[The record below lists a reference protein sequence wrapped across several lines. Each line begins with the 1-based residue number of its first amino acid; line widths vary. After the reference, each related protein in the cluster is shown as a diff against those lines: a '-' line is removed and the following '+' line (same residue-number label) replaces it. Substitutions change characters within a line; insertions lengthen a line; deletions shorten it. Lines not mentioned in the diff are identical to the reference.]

1 MAIKGHTY
9 LSEPVAKSVLNMY
22 ELSESFILS
31 IYASIYYAFHY
42 PCFFVNLRDLPCLFQ
57 PPPAYFTLHDSTT
70 QNNPQQP
77 KK

>member
-31 IYASIYYAFHY
+31 IYASIYYPFTLSL
-42 PCFFVNLRDLPCLFQ
+42 FFVNLRDLPRLFQ
-57 PPPAYFTLHDSTT
+57 PPLAYFTLHDSTT